1 MQSERFCA
9 NGTRRR
15 ARCLARST
23 KLARCIRNFAG
34 HRYVVIFPRMHSQRA
49 NRLERDVL
57 GAQNMATEKLQLSA
71 EEWKRI
77 EELARS

>member
-1 MQSERFCA
+1 
-9 NGTRRR
+9 
-15 ARCLARST
+15 
-23 KLARCIRNFAG
+23 
-34 HRYVVIFPRMHSQRA
+34 MHSQRA

-77 EELARS
+77 EALARS